1 MSLYRSKLSNKML
14 IVLIVICL
22 SVIFISKVYKKNDNV
37 VATFNESDINN
48 KTYIINLEGKSITT
62 RNLDKYNIDEIVAI
76 YPDIASKY
84 NKIINSGWYNI
95 DRTISFDSNIK
106 RLEKYYQKLYS
117 YNDILNEYL
126 DIEYNGI
133 VIKKIKIITD
143 SLDKYD
149 DYDIEK

>member
-1 MSLYRSKLSNKML
+1 MGVYKSKLSNKML

-22 SVIFISKVYKKNDNV
+22 SVIFFSIYKKNDNV
-37 VATFNESDINN
+37 IATFNEYDINN
-48 KTYIINLEGKSITT
+48 KTYIINLEGRSITT
-62 RNLDKYNIDEIVAI
+62 RNLDKYDDYDIVAI
-76 YPDIASKY
+76 YPDISVKY

-95 DRTISFDSNIK
+95 DSTISFNSNIK
-106 RLEKYYQKLYS
+106 RLENYYQKLYS

-126 DIEYNGI
+126 DIEYNGL

-143 SLDKYD
+143 SLDKYN

>member
-1 MSLYRSKLSNKML
+1 MGVYKSRLSNKML

-22 SVIFISKVYKKNDNV
+22 SVIFFSIYKKNDNV
-37 VATFNESDINN
+37 IATFNEYDINN
-48 KTYIINLEGKSITT
+48 KTYIINLEGRSITT
-62 RNLDKYNIDEIVAI
+62 RNLDKYDDYDIVAI
-76 YPDIASKY
+76 YPDISVKY

-95 DRTISFDSNIK
+95 DSTISFNSNIK
-106 RLEKYYQKLYS
+106 RLENYYQKLYS

-126 DIEYNGI
+126 DIEYNGL

-143 SLDKYD
+143 SLDKYN